1 MVLLIYLLFFAESMG
16 RTQDKGYQYNLVP
29 FQEIRRYVRYWDVL
43 GWKIAGM
50 NLFGNVLAF
59 MPFGF
64 FIPKLVK
71 GKKNAFFI
79 ILYSFELS
87 LLVEVLQLAFKLG
100 SFDVDDIILNTL
112 GGFLG
117 YVCHLIFIRFR
128 RKQNVSDEEK
138 TK

>member
-16 RTQDKGYQYNLVP
+16 RMQDKGYQYNLVP
-29 FQEIRRYVRYWDVL
+29 FQEIRRYVRHWDVL
-43 GWKIAGM
+43 GWRIAGM

-64 FIPKLVK
+64 FVPKLAK
-71 GKKNAFFI
+71 KKKNIFFI

-100 SFDVDDIILNTL
+100 SFDVDDIMLNTL

-117 YVCHLIFIRFR
+117 YLCHLIFVRFR
-128 RKQNVSDEEK
+128 RKQNVSDGEK

>member
-29 FQEIRRYVRYWDVL
+29 FQEIKRYVRHWDVL
-43 GWKIAGM
+43 GWRIAGM

-64 FIPKLVK
+64 FMPKLAEK
-71 GKKNAFFI
+71 KKNVFFI

-87 LLVEVLQLAFKLG
+87 LLVEVLQIAFKLG

-112 GGFLG
+112 GGFIG
-117 YVCHLIFIRFR
+117 YIIFMIGKAWCKR
-128 RKQNVSDEEK
+128 N
-138 TK
+138 